1 MSDDAARE
9 RDERW
14 MWRALAQA
22 DLAARRGEVPIG
34 CVVVL
39 GEQLLAA
46 AHDQRELLK
55 DPTAHA
61 EVLAV
66 RAAAR
71 TLGNW
76 RLEGAEVFV
85 TLEPC
90 PMCAGALVQAR
101 VARLVFGAANPRW
114 GACTPPLDIVREPR
128 FNHQL
133 VVVGGVLAPESAVRL
148 RSAFRA
154 WRIGN
159 RPPKP

>member
-1 MSDDAARE
+1 
-9 RDERW
+9 

-22 DLAARRGEVPIG
+22 DLAAARGEVPIG
-34 CVVVL
+34 CIVVR
-39 GEQLLAA
+39 GEEMLAA

-61 EVLAV
+61 EVLAL

-71 TLGNW
+71 ALGDW
-76 RLEGAEVFV
+76 RLEGVELFV

-101 VARLVFGAANPRW
+101 VARLVYGAANPRW
-114 GACTPPLDIVREPR
+114 GACSGPLDLVREPR

-133 VVVGGVLAPESAVRL
+133 VVTAGVLAEESAERL
-148 RSAFRA
+148 KQSFRR
-154 WRIGN
+154 WRRGD
-159 RPPKP
+159 RPAKP

>member
-1 MSDDAARE
+1 
-9 RDERW
+9 
-14 MWRALAQA
+14 MWLALAQA
-22 DLAARRGEVPIG
+22 DLAAVRGEVPIG
-34 CVVVL
+34 CVIVR
-39 GEQLLAA
+39 GEELLAA
-46 AHDQRELLK
+46 THDQRELLK

-61 EVLAV
+61 EVLAL

-71 TLGNW
+71 SMGDW
-76 RLEGAEVFV
+76 RLDGAEVYV

-114 GACTPPLDIVREPR
+114 GACTPPMDIVREPR

-133 VVVGGVLAPESAVRL
+133 VVETGVLAEESATRL
-148 RSAFRA
+148 RAIFRG

-159 RPPKP
+159 RHPKP